1 MGQKNM
7 ETETQE
13 SEMTHCGGKE
23 RETQE
28 EEIVRVALERR
39 RTRKH
44 KSMYRDL
51 EAIWIPTKF
60 LNES

>member
-1 MGQKNM
+1 M

-23 RETQE
+23 RKTQE
-28 EEIVRVALERR
+28 EETVRVALERK

-44 KSMYRDL
+44 KSMYL
-51 EAIWIPTKF
+51 GGIWIPTKF